1 MSRNMLTN
9 VRMGATLILES
20 EELLMDSIAK
30 AITNIIPIT
39 LFNKGKAGQI
49 FEEVKKSGTKL
60 VVKNNVAEC
69 VLVSPKKYVEMVDEI
84 EDMKLRLLALERME
98 SGDGTVVSDQA
109 MMSELGITQKDLDAM
124 EDVEIE

>member
-20 EELLMDSIAK
+20 EEFLMDSIAK

-98 SGDGTVVSDQA
+98 SGDGKVVSDQA

>member
-20 EELLMDSIAK
+20 EEFLMDSIAK

-84 EDMKLRLLALERME
+84 EDMKLRLLALERVE

>member
-20 EELLMDSIAK
+20 EEFLMDSIAK

-84 EDMKLRLLALERME
+84 EDMKFRLLALERME

>member
-20 EELLMDSIAK
+20 EEFLMDSIAK

-84 EDMKLRLLALERME
+84 EDMKLRLLALERLE

>member
-20 EELLMDSIAK
+20 EEFLMDSIAK